1 MIYIFYEKMKT
12 QSTYLNKQI
21 QNLQNLLKQ
30 FPPGKLVCTKNN
42 TYYKWYHSCNHNFS
56 YIPKSNRASAEKLA
70 QKNYL
75 LLQLDNL
82 TKQKNAIETFVKE
95 YPQSSSNTLLLL
107 DSQSPYHEL
116 LSPHFS
122 SDSPPLSDWASADYE
137 KNSSYPEQCIHK
149 SCSGNI
155 LRSKSEI
162 IIDSALYL
170 NKIPYRYECIL
181 NLNGKTFFPDF
192 TIRHPKTGDFYYW
205 EHFGIMDNP
214 DYSTKTFKKLQLY
227 NASNIIPTVNLITTY
242 ETQNHPL
249 DSEYVQTLINYYFL

>member
-1 MIYIFYEKMKT
+1 MIQIFIQKMIAQHT
-12 QSTYLNKQI
+12 HLDKQI
-21 QNLQNLLKQ
+21 QNLENILKQ
-30 FPPGKLVCTKNN
+30 LPPGKLICTRNSK
-42 TYYKWYHSCNHNFS
+42 YFKWYHSYNHKLS
-56 YIPKSNRASAEKLA
+56 YIPKSNRTFAEKLA

-75 LLQLDNL
+75 LLQLDDL
-82 TKQKNAIETFVKE
+82 TKQKSAIETFLKE
-95 YPQSSSNTLLLL
+95 YPQNSSNALQLL
-107 DSQSPYHEL
+107 DAQSPYHEL

-122 SDSPPLSDWASADYE
+122 SDSPSLSDWASANYE
-137 KNSSYPEQCIHK
+137 KNPAYPEQCIHK

-155 LRSKSEI
+155 LRSKSET
-162 IIDSALYL
+162 IIDSTLYL

-181 NLNGKTFFPDF
+181 NLAGKIFFPDF
-192 TIRHPKTGDFYYW
+192 TIRHPETGNFYYW

-227 NASNIIPTVNLITTY
+227 NGSNIIPTVNLITTY